1 PEYWLAREADQPFID
16 FSDEGA
22 IDAFI
27 DRLTDQA
34 ERRDQVREWGGRLQ
48 TIAMERYTIEH
59 MASVHVEMF
68 REIAGET
75 H

>member
-1 PEYWLAREADQPFID
+1 
-16 FSDEGA
+16 
-22 IDAFI
+22 
-27 DRLTDQA
+27 
-34 ERRDQVREWGGRLQ
+34 
-48 TIAMERYTIEH
+48 MERYTIEH